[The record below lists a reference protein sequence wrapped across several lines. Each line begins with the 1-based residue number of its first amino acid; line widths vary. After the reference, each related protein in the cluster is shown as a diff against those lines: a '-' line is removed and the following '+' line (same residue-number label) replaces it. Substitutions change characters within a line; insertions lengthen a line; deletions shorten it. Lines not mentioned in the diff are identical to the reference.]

1 MGDWEK
7 ILLIN
12 YSLQL
17 GGAWLHCELQP
28 GGHLEHL
35 NLHTKRSRPQSCH
48 PVIHCMQSL
57 WVSEDHNRCHSKM
70 QNPESQILGQKNRW
84 IPIGFSEHA
93 CLESRVGDKMQN
105 LESQILGFKKTD
117 ESLQFFSEH
126 VCFKSRVANTE
137 SGILDPRSKKNRRI
151 PLDFSEHACLKSR
164 AGDKT

>member
-1 MGDWEK
+1 
-7 ILLIN
+7 
-12 YSLQL
+12 
-17 GGAWLHCELQP
+17 
-28 GGHLEHL
+28 
-35 NLHTKRSRPQSCH
+35 
-48 PVIHCMQSL
+48 
-57 WVSEDHNRCHSKM
+57 
-70 QNPESQILGQKNRW
+70 
-84 IPIGFSEHA
+84 
-93 CLESRVGDKMQN
+93 MQN